1 MFLQMLFAEEVP
13 LNTPSA
19 AAEDSDDARD
29 YEPEDGDLA
38 AVLYEGVAAVGRVGV
53 QVRPGPRRAERSVN
67 SKVCDDHHYSQR
79 SGAQSG
85 EDAEPNEECRN
96 EFYPAGNVDQ
106 STKPVW
112 IRPGREVPEQE
123 GFLRAVQS
131 NQCCEYKP
139 EEQVELVGVWLEVS
153 PEDSRFLYVVSCP
166 DGGLLILGFVSS
178 DCYSSTAWHGM
189 TGNY

>member
-53 QVRPGPRRAERSVN
+53 QVRPGRRRAERSVN

-79 SGAQSG
+79 SGPQSG
-85 EDAEPNEECRN
+85 EDAESNEERRS
-96 EFYPAGNVDQ
+96 ELHPAGNVDQ
-106 STKPVW
+106 STQPVR
-112 IRPGREVPEQE
+112 IRPGREVP
-123 GFLRAVQS
+123 
-131 NQCCEYKP
+131 
-139 EEQVELVGVWLEVS
+139 
-153 PEDSRFLYVVSCP
+153 
-166 DGGLLILGFVSS
+166 
-178 DCYSSTAWHGM
+178 
-189 TGNY
+189 